1 VSPRELRPVA
11 RAVDRLLRGLGIATE
26 VARMDATRAWPS
38 AAAAVLGPDAASTKA
53 LRVDGTTLVV
63 GVPTP
68 AWASEI
74 RLREA
79 ELLERLA
86 EASPRSGMTA
96 VRTVPMAERHPGA
109 SSNDRRPSAE

>member
-1 VSPRELRPVA
+1 MRPVS

-26 VARMDATRAWPS
+26 VARIDATRAWPS
-38 AAAAVLGPDAASTKA
+38 VAVDVLGPDAGTTKA

-63 GVPTP
+63 GVPSP

-79 ELLERLA
+79 ELLGRLA
-86 EASPRSGMTA
+86 EASPRSGVTA
-96 VRTVPMAERHPGA
+96 LRTVPMAG
-109 SSNDRRPSAE
+109 RRGRTAE